1 MGTVMVQAN
10 TLLLLMI
17 PNAMG
22 AESALSCAQIVRFNW
37 KRFLSI

>member
-10 TLLLLMI
+10 TSLLLMI
-17 PNAMG
+17 PNVVD
-22 AESALSCAQIVRFNW
+22 AESALSCALTVRFNW